1 MLMEVLLFQKSY
13 KATWVAN
20 YDKITP
26 LYFLEQEMNLPPELF
41 LIAMFVLM
49 YFLLIRPQQKRA
61 KDHKNLLKELKK
73 GDEVVTNGGVI
84 GKINAVD
91 ESFAEIEIASGV
103 SVKVQKQ
110 GINQKMP
117 KGSVKPM
124 TKSSAKSKANGKK
137 ETAK

>member
-1 MLMEVLLFQKSY
+1 
-13 KATWVAN
+13 
-20 YDKITP
+20 
-26 LYFLEQEMNLPPELF
+26 MNLPPEIF
-41 LIAMFVLM
+41 MIAMFVLM

-84 GKINAVD
+84 GKITAVD
-91 ESFAEIEIASGV
+91 ESFAEIEV
-103 SVKVQKQ
+103 SSVVSMKVQKQ

-124 TKSSAKSKANGKK
+124 TKATSKSNAKTKAIEKA
-137 ETAK
+137 E

>member
-1 MLMEVLLFQKSY
+1 
-13 KATWVAN
+13 
-20 YDKITP
+20 
-26 LYFLEQEMNLPPELF
+26 MNLPPEIF

-49 YFLLIRPQQKRA
+49 YFLLIRPKQKRA

-84 GKINAVD
+84 GKLTAVD
-91 ESFAEIEIASGV
+91 ESLAEIEESSGV
-103 SVKVQKQ
+103 SMKVQKQ

-124 TKSSAKSKANGKK
+124 TKATSKSKAKTK
-137 ETAK
+137 AIEKSE

>member
-1 MLMEVLLFQKSY
+1 
-13 KATWVAN
+13 
-20 YDKITP
+20 
-26 LYFLEQEMNLPPELF
+26 MNLPPELF

-61 KDHKNLLKELKK
+61 KDHKNLLKELKA

>member
-1 MLMEVLLFQKSY
+1 
-13 KATWVAN
+13 
-20 YDKITP
+20 
-26 LYFLEQEMNLPPELF
+26 MNSIPPELF

-84 GKINAVD
+84 GKITAVD
-91 ESFAEIEIASGV
+91 ESFAELEIASGV
-103 SVKVQKQ
+103 SIKVQKQ

-117 KGSVKPM
+117 KGSIKPM
-124 TKSSAKSKANGKK
+124 TKSSSKAKAKK
-137 ETAK
+137 EIAK

>member
-1 MLMEVLLFQKSY
+1 
-13 KATWVAN
+13 
-20 YDKITP
+20 
-26 LYFLEQEMNLPPELF
+26 MNLPPELF

-61 KDHKNLLKELKK
+61 KDHKNLLKALKT

-124 TKSSAKSKANGKK
+124 TKSRAKSKANGKK